1 MSNNSIPKEQLTA
14 YQRWEMAAFDEVA
27 PHTQNTYAP
36 NTAEI
41 AAITDLAR
49 REGYTKGLAEGFQ
62 TGHNEGLATALAEG
76 QAQTDEIIQQLTAL
90 MTGLNAEIASANQ
103 TIATDL
109 LALAMDIA
117 QAMTRTA
124 LSLQPDLILPI
135 INIAIRDLPSLQQDA
150 RILLNPSDAALVR
163 QHLRD
168 EHPHWRVLEDS
179 QIEAGGCRIETNSN
193 QIDASMQGR
202 WQRIA
207 QSLSVDSRWLDSDSR
222 SATDKK

>member
-1 MSNNSIPKEQLTA
+1 MPNDTIPKEQLTA

-27 PHTQNTYAP
+27 PQTKKSHAP

-41 AAITDLAR
+41 TAITDLAR

-62 TGHNEGLATALAEG
+62 TGHNEGFATALAEG
-76 QAQTDEIIQQLTAL
+76 QAQADEIIQQLTAL
-90 MTGLNAEIASANQ
+90 MTGLNAEIATANQ
-103 TIATDL
+103 TIANDL

-124 LSLQPDLILPI
+124 LSIQPDLILPI
-135 INIAIRDLPSLQQDA
+135 INAAIRDLPSLQQDA
-150 RILLNPSDAALVR
+150 RILLNPSDAALVK

-168 EHPHWRVLEDS
+168 EHPHWRVLEDN

-207 QSLSVDSRWLDSDSR
+207 QSLSVNSLWLNIDSPP
-222 SATDKK
+222 SADKK